1 MERERIAGSQFG
13 LAPGERKLQESAK
26 SRSAIDR
33 DATFAWLKGR
43 NPHLPR
49 GR

>member
-26 SRSAIDR
+26 SRSALDR
-33 DATFAWLKGR
+33 DATFASVKGPK
-43 NPHLPR
+43 PHLP